1 VEFAAVAKQSKILV
15 FGGTTEQWEVARES
29 LRGAYEP
36 VRATMLSEALEHL
49 NEADVRGVLVLQPTI
64 EALRASCLI
73 PQAGGVMAYLPD
85 GVAIVDD
92 RQRILWSNP
101 RFDEMSGAPGQ
112 SRGRTFHEVFG
123 LATVCAEENNPF
135 QTALSSQIPV
145 RSTMRIGEKTYLD
158 VQATNVLDNRDP
170 QTPLVLITVRDISTE
185 ILQDQKLNAIY
196 HAGLELGE
204 LDPSQIQHMSVQDRV
219 DLLKQKIVYY
229 TKALL
234 EFETVEIRL
243 LDPSTGRLD
252 PLLAVGMRPEAEQR
266 QLMAAPEGN
275 GVTGFVAASGRSYLC
290 EDTLADPLYLPGAYE
305 ARSSLTVPLLRQDV
319 VVGTFNVESTRPS
332 AFNEQDLQV
341 LELFSREVAVALN
354 TLELLVAEKM
364 STVTESTERLLREVA
379 SPVDEVLNDATWI
392 LEKYIGHDSLV
403 TERLQ
408 RVIQH
413 TRQVRELIHNVGDSI
428 TPKVANPPISKPQR
442 PKLRG
447 KRVLVADN
455 DETVRQAAHDLVG
468 RYGALVET
476 AHNGEE
482 AILMVRRHQ
491 YDAVLADIRL
501 PDMSGYECFCR
512 ILDLRANVPVIF
524 MTGFGYDP
532 GHSIVKARQRGL
544 QGVLYKPFRA
554 HQLLDE
560 LEKALTREVPANL
573 PAGDAQ
579 VPPGSGTAGPAHAV

>member
-1 VEFAAVAKQSKILV
+1 
-15 FGGTTEQWEVARES
+15 
-29 LRGAYEP
+29 
-36 VRATMLSEALEHL
+36 M
-49 NEADVRGVLVLQPTI
+49 
-64 EALRASCLI
+64 
-73 PQAGGVMAYLPD
+73 
-85 GVAIVDD
+85 
-92 RQRILWSNP
+92 
-101 RFDEMSGAPGQ
+101 
-112 SRGRTFHEVFG
+112 
-123 LATVCAEENNPF
+123 
-135 QTALSSQIPV
+135 
-145 RSTMRIGEKTYLD
+145 
-158 VQATNVLDNRDP
+158 
-170 QTPLVLITVRDISTE
+170 
-185 ILQDQKLNAIY
+185 
-196 HAGLELGE
+196 
-204 LDPSQIQHMSVQDRV
+204 
-219 DLLKQKIVYY
+219 
-229 TKALL
+229 
-234 EFETVEIRL
+234 
-243 LDPSTGRLD
+243 
-252 PLLAVGMRPEAEQR
+252 
-266 QLMAAPEGN
+266 
-275 GVTGFVAASGRSYLC
+275 TGFVAASGRSYLC
-290 EDTLADPLYLPGAYE
+290 EDTLSDPLYLPGAYE

-319 VVGTFNVESTRPS
+319 VVGTFNVESTHPS

-455 DETVRQAAHDLVG
+455 DDTVRQAAHDLLG

-501 PDMSGYECFCR
+501 PDMTGYECFCKV
-512 ILDLRANVPVIF
+512 LELRASVPVIF

-532 GHSIVKARQRGL
+532 GHSIVKARQLGL
-544 QGVLYKPFRA
+544 QAVLYKPFRA

-560 LEKALTREVPANL
+560 LEKALTREHPVPASPGPSGAPSTVAAVAVISTSVSTVPVGTGPVNAVPLNPAPSNPVPANL
-573 PAGDAQ
+573 SGGTEASA
-579 VPPGSGTAGPAHAV
+579 PPGAGTVGPAHAV